1 MKDPTLYLRH
11 ILDAIR
17 RIETYAAAG
26 EGSFRAESMR
36 QDAIVRN
43 LEIIGEAV
51 RKLPVELQGE
61 VPGVDWG
68 AAIGMHNWLIHGYAV
83 VDLDIVWQT
92 VVDDVPAMWQ
102 AIEDLLA
109 R

>member
-1 MKDPTLYLRH
+1 VKDPTVFLRH
-11 ILDAIR
+11 ILDAIA

-26 EGSFRAESMR
+26 EEAFRAEPMR

-51 RKLPVELQGE
+51 RQLPAEFHAE

-68 AAIGMHNWLIHGYAV
+68 AAIGMRNWLIHGEAV
-83 VDLDIVWQT
+83 VDLGIVWQT
-92 VVDDVPAMWQ
+92 VTDDVPAMKK
-102 AIEDLLA
+102 AVEALLA

>member
-1 MKDPTLYLRH
+1 MKDSTLYLRH

-26 EGSFRAESMR
+26 EGAFRAESMR

-51 RKLPVELQGE
+51 RKLPAEFQGA

-68 AAIGMHNWLIHGYAV
+68 AAIGMRNWLIHGYAV

-92 VVDDVPAMWQ
+92 VVDDVPAMRQ
-102 AIEDLLA
+102 GIEDLLA
-109 R
+109 L